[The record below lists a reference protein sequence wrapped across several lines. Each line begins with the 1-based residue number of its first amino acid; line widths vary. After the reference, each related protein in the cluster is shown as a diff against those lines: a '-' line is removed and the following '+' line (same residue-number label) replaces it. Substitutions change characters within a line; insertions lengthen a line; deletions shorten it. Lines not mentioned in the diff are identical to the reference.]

1 MEDQI
6 LIIFIG
12 DGNQMNAIF
21 QGAWDK
27 AGACPKTK
35 PYSNKEKKVEGMDN
49 EMRKVEIEEVEN
61 AKNKGNE
68 FGRLRFEVLD
78 ITNLALLRPDGHPG
92 PYMNPFPFYNG
103 VQEHVQNDCVHWCLP
118 GPIDTWN
125 EIFLEMIKK
134 WEEQPRSEK

>member
-21 QGAWDK
+21 QVQGIEKSNNRPNNELYLDHVDEKWAKDMDQMDMIVFSIGHWFLLQAIYHEGAWDK

-35 PYSNKEKKVEGMDN
+35 PYRSEEKKVEGMDN
-49 EMRKVEIEEVEN
+49 EMRKVEVEEVEN

-68 FGRLRFEVLD
+68 FGRFRFEVLD
-78 ITNLALLRPDGHPG
+78 ITNLALLRPDGHP
-92 PYMNPFPFYNG
+92 
-103 VQEHVQNDCVHWCLP
+103 
-118 GPIDTWN
+118 
-125 EIFLEMIKK
+125 
-134 WEEQPRSEK
+134 